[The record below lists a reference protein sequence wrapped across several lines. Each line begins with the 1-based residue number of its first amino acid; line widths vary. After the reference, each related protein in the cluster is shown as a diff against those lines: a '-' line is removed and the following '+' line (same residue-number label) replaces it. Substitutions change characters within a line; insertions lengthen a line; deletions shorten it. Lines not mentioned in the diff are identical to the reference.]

1 MPPKK
6 LGSSPQVRGKRVF
19 HTGTY
24 NVRRLIPAGAG
35 KTIIQC
41 VDELDYA
48 AHPRR
53 CGENINRECRRT
65 RRHGSSPQVRG
76 KLDGRLN
83 RRRRIWLIPAG
94 AGKTCENDSM
104 LTRRAAHPRRCG
116 ENPPAP
122 AWMDFVTGSSPQVR
136 GKLNRTV

>member
-53 CGENINRECRRT
+53 CGENFVARCVGFVEAR
-65 RRHGSSPQVRG
+65 
-76 KLDGRLN
+76 
-83 RRRRIWLIPAG
+83 LIPAG
-94 AGKTCENDSM
+94 AGKTLADMELYPHKASFRIS
-104 LTRRAAHPRRCG
+104 LEPKASI
-116 ENPPAP
+116 NP
-122 AWMDFVTGSSPQVR
+122 T
-136 GKLNRTV
+136 